1 MTLKDQIQ
9 GHSNAGISDWK
20 NKTVGFGSDG
30 ASVMVGNRGGVCC
43 LFQAE
48 IPHLIGVHCTAH
60 RLELAA
66 MGVIKAEPQMTK
78 ITNLVYG
85 MFKQYYYSANAWR
98 ELKAVAIALD
108 EPFIK
113 PSNLGGTRW

>member
-20 NKTVGFGSDG
+20 NETVGFGSDG